1 MFFRRPPAEIM
12 RLCNPDW
19 RYKERPFT
27 EGELIAVW
35 NAFEGVYGS
44 REKALAASRK
54 NQQVILPYI
63 NKPGTI
69 IGAHKA
75 LVSLF
80 GKEGAAEIIEA
91 NPGVLGAPPPR
102 DQKIEA
108 RVGSAVMC

>member
-1 MFFRRPPAEIM
+1 MSVFTRLPPEIA
-12 RLCNPDW
+12 RIASPDW
-19 RYKERPFT
+19 RFKESSCS
-27 EGELIAVW
+27 EAELKATW
-35 NAFEGVYGS
+35 SAFEQVYGS

-102 DQKIEA
+102 DKK
-108 RVGSAVMC
+108 